1 MKMKDKI
8 LRCISA
14 DGAVM
19 AMAIDST
26 ELVHCAQRIHHTSA
40 VATAALGRLLSAAS
54 MMGAQLKGENATLTL
69 RINGDGPLGSVIAVG
84 DSRGNCRG
92 YVMNPEVKLPLNA
105 AGKLDVGGAVGK
117 NGTVTVMKDFGS
129 GEPYVG
135 QVALA
140 TGEIAEDMTMYFA
153 QSEQIPTVCVLGV
166 LVDKEE
172 KEVLLSGGLLIQ
184 LLPAAQESDIEK
196 IEKTLEEMDPVTTM
210 LAKGMSVEEICRKAL
225 SGFEMEILDEFQ
237 VDYRCDCSKERVE
250 RAVMLFED
258 DEILRLG
265 EESGRAEVK
274 CHFCDRVYYLG
285 DEELRE
291 IVKRKKKS

>member
-1 MKMKDKI
+1 
-8 LRCISA
+8 
-14 DGAVM
+14 
-19 AMAIDST
+19 
-26 ELVHCAQRIHHTSA
+26 
-40 VATAALGRLLSAAS
+40 
-54 MMGAQLKGENATLTL
+54 
-69 RINGDGPLGSVIAVG
+69 
-84 DSRGNCRG
+84 
-92 YVMNPEVKLPLNA
+92 
-105 AGKLDVGGAVGK
+105 VGGAVGK